1 MFRQRLLTT
10 LILVPLV
17 LALIFLADSR
27 LLDMMVLALVLTAG
41 VEWQGLV
48 PLKGRS
54 SRTGLLVVLTLLSVA
69 AAHVALCTPLTG
81 VLAAGFWLIALMLML
96 TYPASETLWGHRAL
110 IYLAACLLLPLF
122 AGTLH
127 ALCVMPR
134 GRELLVYV
142 LLLVWAADI
151 GAYLAGKAW
160 GRHKLLV
167 RVSPGKTVEGLC
179 GGLALSMLVAFGGAL
194 YFAPP
199 ETLLWYGVAFTV
211 ALVSVIGDL
220 FFSML
225 KRRCGLKDTG
235 RFFPGH
241 GGMLDR
247 IDSLIAALPL
257 FYLAC
262 CHLLKVA

>member
-27 LLDMMVLALVLTAG
+27 LLDTVVLVLVLTAG

-48 PLKGRS
+48 PLRS
-54 SRTGLLVVLTLLSVA
+54 RFSRAGLLVLLTLLSVA
-69 AAHVALCTPLTG
+69 AAHVSLCLPLTG
-81 VLAAGFWLIALMLML
+81 ALVAGFWLMVLMLML

-110 IYLAACLLLPLF
+110 VCLAACLLLPLF

-127 ALCVMPR
+127 ALFVMPR
-134 GRELLVYV
+134 GRELLVYL

-167 RVSPGKTVEGLC
+167 RVSPGKTLEGLC
-179 GGLALSMLVAFGGAL
+179 GGLVLSMLAALGGAL
-194 YFAPP
+194 YFVPP
-199 ETLLWYGVAFTV
+199 EMVLWFSVALTV
-211 ALVSVIGDL
+211 ALVSVLGDL